1 MSLVE
6 LIGRDPDAATLKL
19 WLAKIPYAVYLG
31 MEAELRD
38 TNILFRLPPD
48 EKLIGNASLPA
59 IHGGVVGAF
68 MELAGAI
75 HLVAHMEKPVL
86 PKIINFSL
94 DYLRASRLQDTWAR
108 CEVIRQGRQI
118 ANVTVTAWQEDP
130 TNPNATARAHFMIA
144 EPEIA
149 KENNHVPLET

>member
-1 MSLVE
+1 MSLAE
-6 LIGRDPDAATLKL
+6 LIGRDPDATTLKL
-19 WLAKIPYAVYLG
+19 WLEKIPYAVYLG
-31 MEAELRD
+31 MEAELHD
-38 TNILFRLPPD
+38 NDILFRLPPD
-48 EKLIGNASLPA
+48 DKLIGNASLPA

-68 MELAGAI
+68 MELAGSI
-75 HLVAHMEKPVL
+75 HLVAHMKKPVL

-130 TNPNATARAHFMIA
+130 ANPNATARAHFLIA
-144 EPEIA
+144 EPENS
-149 KENNHVPLET
+149 KESSNVPLET